1 MTIKLPKV
9 RGERVIIAALAM
21 ILAVEIGKAVW
32 PMTATDSE
40 SADAIRNYIA
50 QKSSPVNML
59 IDKMDLYS
67 YFLLT
72 MSLIAT
78 GIRCLRNKWSSIK
91 GILLTIIG
99 LGICLFHLAEI
110 EAYKRIG
117 KTFDDIRPPTYEII
131 KFRVEQENMPLI
143 AKSKWSKMYAH
154 DKYLYEGKKVEFY
167 SETGERKIYEPTP
180 NDNKFRN
187 VMNNSR
193 EIWDFNNRS
202 LPTLFKWWIAIG
214 LADLALGVFTPIT
227 KAVPNTRSD
236 HDRA

>member
-9 RGERVIIAALAM
+9 RGERIIIAALVM
-21 ILAVEIGKAVW
+21 ILAAEIGKAFW
-32 PMTATDSE
+32 PMSATDSE

-59 IDKMDLYS
+59 IDKVELYS

-78 GIRCLRNKWSSIK
+78 GMRCLRTKWSSIK

-117 KTFDDIRPPTYEII
+117 KTLDDIRPPNYEII
-131 KFRVEQENMPLI
+131 KFRVEQENLPLI

-154 DKYLYEGKKVEFY
+154 NKYLYEGKQVEFY
-167 SETGERKIYEPTP
+167 SETGDSKIYEPTP
-180 NDNKFRN
+180 DDNKFRN
-187 VMNNSR
+187 ATNNAR
-193 EIWDFNNRS
+193 EIWDYNNRW
-202 LPTLFKWWIAIG
+202 LPTLFKWWIAVG
-214 LADLALGVFTPIT
+214 LVGLALGVFTPIT

-236 HDRA
+236 YDRA

>member
-9 RGERVIIAALAM
+9 RGERIIIAALAM

-32 PMTATDSE
+32 PMAATDSE
-40 SADAIRNYIA
+40 SADAIRNYIT

-110 EAYKRIG
+110 EAYKNIG
-117 KTFDDIRPPTYEII
+117 KTLDEIRPPNYEII
-131 KFRVEQENMPLI
+131 KFRIENENLPLI
-143 AKSKWSKMYAH
+143 AKSKWSKMYAK
-154 DKYLYEGKKVEFY
+154 DKYLYEGKRVEYY
-167 SETGERKIYEPTP
+167 SETGESKSYEPTA
-180 NDNKFRN
+180 DDIRFRN
-187 VMNNSR
+187 VTNNSR
-193 EIWDFNNRS
+193 EIWDYNNRS

-214 LADLALGVFTPIT
+214 LVSLALGVFTPIT